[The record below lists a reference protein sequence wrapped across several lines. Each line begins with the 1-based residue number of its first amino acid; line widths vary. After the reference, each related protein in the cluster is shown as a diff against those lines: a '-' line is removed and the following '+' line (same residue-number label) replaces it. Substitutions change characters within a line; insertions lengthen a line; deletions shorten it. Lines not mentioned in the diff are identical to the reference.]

1 MTSVC
6 KDAKYRQVYWG
17 MSPNMTSKNPVTY
30 VRTKSGGYHIDGL
43 LSKRLA
49 IVLAML
55 GQTDISVLTKHQAF
69 SSPQSLAR
77 PLDFSLPFAFF
88 PSFLRECLILWI
100 SLSLL
105 AVWGFLHLWAS
116 PWAGFHFVIWIRMS
130 GHWYPARSFAATI
143 TTMREDIK

>member
-30 VRTKSGGYHIDGL
+30 VRTKGGGYHIDGL
-43 LSKRLA
+43 FSKRLA

-77 PLDFSLPFAFF
+77 PLDFP
-88 PSFLRECLILWI
+88 
-100 SLSLL
+100 SLL
-105 AVWGFLHLWAS
+105 LFSPAFSAS
-116 PWAGFHFVIWIRMS
+116 V
-130 GHWYPARSFAATI
+130 
-143 TTMREDIK
+143 